1 MINIDSQKK
10 IYIFDFDNTISNK
23 DSLVCFTIYSLN
35 KFLFFKYWISVFL
48 LFPFRSKSDLKEMFY
63 SNFKGYSSDNFNSLC
78 LDFMQHKLSK
88 SIKTSFLNFVE
99 KIDEN
104 SKLVVV
110 SASIKNYLK
119 PWCDKMGYDLISTEL
134 KVENGKLTG
143 KFSSPNCN
151 GYEKVKRIKEKYNLS
166 EYKEI
171 HVFGNSKG
179 DLPMLELG
187 THKYYKFF
195 K

>member
-1 MINIDSQKK
+1 
-10 IYIFDFDNTISNK
+10 
-23 DSLVCFTIYSLN
+23 
-35 KFLFFKYWISVFL
+35 
-48 LFPFRSKSDLKEMFY
+48 
-63 SNFKGYSSDNFNSLC
+63 
-78 LDFMQHKLSK
+78 
-88 SIKTSFLNFVE
+88 
-99 KIDEN
+99 
-104 SKLVVV
+104 
-110 SASIKNYLK
+110 
-119 PWCDKMGYDLISTEL
+119 MGYDLISTEL

-143 KFSSPNCN
+143 KFLPNCN

-195 K
+195 